1 MVVDD
6 HEIVR
11 EGIRTII
18 GRSRPEWIVCGEAS
32 NGEQAIEAVKALKPD
47 VAVLDIT
54 MPGLSGLEAAS
65 QITKLGLGCRV
76 LVFTMHESERLST
89 EVRQA
94 GAQGYVRK
102 SQAGR
107 DLIRAIEE
115 LLSGGTF
122 FGSQTEPEGSSQPEP
137 ERKRD
142 DGPTLLPSLG
152 LGIRRSLIRGF
163 SNETTGSGQHRFAEF
178 ATECEA
184 LLVVALHRASTRA
197 KAAVPRGICM
207 DPPSRT
213 GLNLTARGRS
223 GLLRLLRAG

>member
-6 HEIVR
+6 HEIVC

-18 GRSRPEWIVCGEAS
+18 GMSRPQWIVCGEAN
-32 NGEQAIEAVKALKPD
+32 NGEQAIEAAKALKPD
-47 VAVLDIT
+47 VVARDIT
-54 MPGLSGLEAAS
+54 MPGRSGLEAAS
-65 QITKLGLGCRV
+65 QIAKLGLGCRV

-102 SQAGR
+102 SQAAR

-122 FGSQTEPEGSSQPEP
+122 FGSQPEPEGSSSQPEP
-137 ERKRD
+137 ERKLD
-142 DGPTLLPSLG
+142 DELRLLPSLG
-152 LGIRRSLIRGF
+152 LGIRRNLILGF
-163 SNETTGSGQHRFAEF
+163 SNETTSSGQQRFAEF
-178 ATECEA
+178 AKNVT
-184 LLVVALHRASTRA
+184 LLVVALRRASARA
-197 KAAVPRGICM
+197 KAAVPRGTCV

-213 GLNLTARGRS
+213 RGSS
-223 GLLRLLRAG
+223 GK